1 MLLFLSRAGRGDGE
15 RFRPNARF
23 FEEIARSSLAR
34 ASRRRSRPDPA
45 RSHVTFYASYWRS
58 VRPRALNGLPY
69 TLRCLMVTH
78 LLIFCA
84 SRNFS
89 PRPSLDEVLKHRN
102 ATDEVPN
109 LPLED
114 SLLNFVVPFALFILG
129 SFLLELSLLSFPFF
143 RLGLSHES
151 PEARAH
157 EYIDQLAQRRVAST
171 STDDANYPHAIP
183 PSENRSR

>member
-1 MLLFLSRAGRGDGE
+1 
-15 RFRPNARF
+15 
-23 FEEIARSSLAR
+23 
-34 ASRRRSRPDPA
+34 
-45 RSHVTFYASYWRS
+45 
-58 VRPRALNGLPY
+58 
-69 TLRCLMVTH
+69 MVTH

-114 SLLNFVVPFALFILG
+114 SLINFVVPFALFILG